1 MMKHFKLWCAATRR
15 VLHIEARSFFQDA
28 AWFVLLGL
36 RRLRV
41 SPAFKNTRCG
51 GLRCLFWD
59 SVVSR
64 HRFANTCAGIC
75 SQNAGTAQKPLQ
87 SVIEKKGV
95 LGLPLLHHNSA
106 RFTCV
111 WVVPSSIF
119 LTLFCSIYECLSPH
133 PRRWPTT
140 LRLIIDVGTTQVPDM
155 CCFLVWC
162 GEVLTGV
169 L

>member
-1 MMKHFKLWCAATRR
+1 MCCDQTCATDWGLFLFSKTPLDSFCWDCDGCGFLPLPRTRAVAAYGACFEIPWSLATGLQIPAPVYARKMLERHKSHFKA
-15 VLHIEARSFFQDA
+15 
-28 AWFVLLGL
+28 
-36 RRLRV
+36 RLR
-41 SPAFKNTRCG
+41 
-51 GLRCLFWD
+51 
-59 SVVSR
+59 
-64 HRFANTCAGIC
+64 
-75 SQNAGTAQKPLQ
+75 
-87 SVIEKKGV
+87 KKGV